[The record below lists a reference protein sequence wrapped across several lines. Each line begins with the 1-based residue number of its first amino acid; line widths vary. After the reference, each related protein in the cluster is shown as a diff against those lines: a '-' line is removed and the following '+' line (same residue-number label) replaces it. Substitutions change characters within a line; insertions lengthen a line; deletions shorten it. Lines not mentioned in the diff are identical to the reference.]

1 MVDCHVYAPCETFCF
16 LQRIGQ
22 SLREGGPHDLKLER
36 FIEAVNDEEASL
48 SYRKSETSDV
58 EQIISERKEK
68 VTQLKRIMYVLFETG
83 EEHVMCVA
91 WQVTRG
97 VDATE
102 NLCHTC
108 LCHGIM
114 ILFVTLKWTSTQ
126 NIYCITIF
134 CLRIFLESE
143 ASHVKLSQLYW

>member
-91 WQVTRG
+91 
-97 VDATE
+97 
-102 NLCHTC
+102 
-108 LCHGIM
+108 
-114 ILFVTLKWTSTQ
+114 
-126 NIYCITIF
+126 
-134 CLRIFLESE
+134 
-143 ASHVKLSQLYW
+143 